1 MIIFGVL
8 FVCVFSIITVA
19 NLKLQLVTNAADAIL
34 ATVAFIYG
42 QQLCHLLLLNL
53 NTMLLALACWTLLR
67 LILLAQ
73 TVDTLSFQE
82 LQEIGKC
89 LIIICLN
96 TSAGFVLQL
105 AFMRDANSPTLSPLF
120 QPLPE

>member
-67 LILLAQ
+67 MILLAQ

-82 LQEIGKC
+82 LQEIGIVYNK
-89 LIIICLN
+89 LKNFLN
-96 TSAGFVLQL
+96 EVIDKAKAQQTIADEESV
-105 AFMRDANSPTLSPLF
+105 
-120 QPLPE
+120 QPQGE